1 MKDFFRSNKGKLTIA
16 LFEFLVITLIVVGVL
31 LFMTDIGLAEDCWVM
46 CDPESY
52 VCIREKP
59 KKTSDGFGGSI
70 LGTKLETD
78 GKEKNGYIHVINVP
92 AEETEGWISAQH
104 IVYDEPVRMNQKAIV
119 VSNGRLAAR
128 KGIGGK
134 VKTWLKPM
142 TEVTI
147 TIYSSE
153 WCLTNYGYVMT
164 DYLEWVGDYGW

>member
-1 MKDFFRSNKGKLTIA
+1 MKDFLHSDACKLILV
-16 LFEFLVITLIVVGVL
+16 LFEFILIL
-31 LFMTDIGLAEDCWVM
+31 LFVIGALSIMMETGLAEDCWVM

-59 KKTSDGFGGSI
+59 KKTSEGFGGSI

-104 IVYDEPVRMNQKAIV
+104 IVYDEPVQMNQKAIV

-153 WCLTNYGYVMT
+153 WCLTNFGYVMT